1 MLMAKSN
8 KKTKRR
14 QSSDETDGT
23 YFLKLL
29 MYLII
34 GSQWLRFVDAE
45 MTRQIPIP
53 AGLIIGVMFAS
64 HEHFNIDRKIEY
76 AVLLVAMFV
85 GFWSQM
91 GIYVQIL

>member
-1 MLMAKSN
+1 MPKQKS
-8 KKTKRR
+8 KKQKIT
-14 QSSDETDGT
+14 QETDGI

-34 GSQWLRFVDAE
+34 GSQWLRLVDPE
-45 MTRQIPIP
+45 LTRQIPIP
-53 AGLIIGVMFAS
+53 VGLIIGVIFAS
-64 HEHFNIDRKIEY
+64 HEHFNIDKKVEY

-91 GIYVQIL
+91 GIYVQILP